1 MTKIVKKPKKKEI
14 TRRDFILLT
23 ASAMAAIGG
32 ASCVWPLIDSMNPS
46 SDVLA
51 LASVE
56 VDLDPIP
63 VGQTIRVLW
72 RGKPVF
78 VRHRTPENIAEA
90 IDTDWQKLRD
100 PQPDSA
106 RVKPGHEQGL
116 IMIGVCTHLGCIP
129 IDDANGEYH
138 GWFCPCHGSVYD
150 TAGRI
155 RQGPAHLNL
164 ILPDYNFITDNKI
177 KIG

>member
-1 MTKIVKKPKKKEI
+1 MTKIVKKPKKKEN

-106 RVKPGHEQGL
+106 RVKPGHEQWL
-116 IMIGVCTHLGCIP
+116 SMIGVCTHLGCIP
-129 IDDANGEYH
+129 IDDPNGEYH
-138 GWFCPCHGSVYD
+138 GWFCPCNGSVYD

-155 RQGPAHLNL
+155 RQGPAPLNL
-164 ILPDYNFITDNKI
+164 ILPDYNFTTDNKI

>member
-1 MTKIVKKPKKKEI
+1 MTKTAKKSDKKEI
-14 TRRDFILLT
+14 TRRDFIVLT
-23 ASAMAAIGG
+23 ASAMAAVGG

-46 SDVLA
+46 ADVLA
-51 LASVE
+51 LASIE

-63 VGQTIRVLW
+63 VGQTIKVMW

-78 VRHRTPENIAEA
+78 VRNRTPENIAEA
-90 IDTDWQKLRD
+90 VNTDWQNLRD

-106 RVKPGHEQGL
+106 RVKPGHEQWL

-129 IDDANGEYH
+129 IDDPNGEYH

-155 RQGPAHLNL
+155 RQGPAPLNL
-164 ILPDYNFITDNKI
+164 ILPDYEFITDNKI

>member
-1 MTKIVKKPKKKEI
+1 MTNIVKKSEKKEI
-14 TRRDFILLT
+14 TRRDFIVLT
-23 ASAMAAIGG
+23 ASAMAAVGG

-46 SDVLA
+46 ADVLA

-56 VDLDPIP
+56 VDLDPIQ
-63 VGQTIRVLW
+63 VGQTIKVMW

-78 VRHRTPENIAEA
+78 VRNRTPENIAEA
-90 IDTDWQKLRD
+90 VNTDWQKLRD

-106 RVKPGHEQGL
+106 RVKPGHEQWL
-116 IMIGVCTHLGCIP
+116 VMIGVCTHLGCIP
-129 IDDANGEYH
+129 IDDPNGEYH

-155 RQGPAHLNL
+155 RQGPAPLNL
-164 ILPDYNFITDNKI
+164 ILPDYEFITDNKI